1 MLTNV
6 IGFLLCG
13 VMLVFVTSFVIFGF
27 ALFKNKAELI
37 DISRRTMI
45 YSFVTFAVV
54 TVILQFAFR

>member
-13 VMLVFVTSFVIFGF
+13 VMLVFVTSFVVFGF
-27 ALFKNKAELI
+27 ALFRNKAELI

-45 YSFVTFAVV
+45 YSFVTFAVA
-54 TVILQFAFR
+54 TVLLQFVFR